1 MIANG
6 APPRALLP
14 VVCDVAKDSEARS
27 LMGLAQRAFG
37 EAPMILVNCAG
48 VSKPN
53 ASLMDGDSA
62 AWVEMLS
69 TNVLAAA
76 MCGRE
81 ACRAME
87 ASGRWGHIITV
98 SSLSG
103 VPHRCVTPCTF
114 WCATSH
120 SHPFPACADLRGTSG
135 ERTSD
140 CSVMQS
146 LQLGV
151 ARDGHPH

>member
-1 MIANG
+1 VIANG

-27 LMGLAQRAFG
+27 LLQLAQRAFG
-37 EAPMILVNCAG
+37 EAPTILVNCAG

-81 ACRAME
+81 ACRAMA
-87 ASGRWGHIITV
+87 ASGQWGHIVTV

-103 VPHRCVTPCTF
+103 AHPPHLHTETFDPTALTVASMPC
-114 WCATSH
+114 
-120 SHPFPACADLRGTSG
+120 
-135 ERTSD
+135 
-140 CSVMQS
+140 
-146 LQLGV
+146 
-151 ARDGHPH
+151 